1 MRVSLSWLQEFTDCR
16 QRTAEELA
24 VLLTMSGLE
33 VEDITHLD
41 AADAVLTLGV
51 TPNRPDCLSVRGVAR
66 EIAAICK
73 GRLRAPAHRVPAG
86 EGVIAGQLHV
96 EVLSPERCPR
106 YAAWR
111 VEGVQIRPS
120 PPAVQ
125 ARLQAV
131 GIKPINNVVDATN
144 YVLWE
149 LGQPLHAFDARF
161 IHGDRIVVRAVEQP
175 STFTTLDGHEQALVA
190 GDLLICD
197 ALGPVALAGIMG
209 GANSEVRDDTSAVII
224 ESAYFAPSGIR
235 RTSKRLGLH
244 SESSRRFERGVDP
257 NGAVEA
263 LHRAV
268 TLILQWSGGAPSS
281 EDWIDCYPDPIA
293 PRTIQLS
300 VTEIARV
307 LGVTVPPP
315 EAKGIL
321 CHLGMEVSGDGGTW
335 DVNVPTFRP
344 DLERPI
350 DLIEEIAR
358 IHGYDRIPASSPK
371 VPLQIPRVPGPRAV
385 EDRLRERLVAHGFC
399 ELIHYPFAPATE
411 LRPFLTPGMASVPI
425 QNPLGQE
432 PTELRTSLAA
442 GLLQAAN
449 RNLRHG
455 GTGLRGFEF
464 GAVYHRMGSGELC
477 EQRRLAGIL
486 VGSRHPM
493 GWTQVQDMLDF
504 FDAKAVVEQIG
515 SWTGALMLS
524 WTADGIPSWVHPG
537 RAAGVRLEERSLGYC
552 GELHPEIA
560 RTFDITTP
568 AYLFELDF
576 DFLGSL
582 AHASHA
588 QYRRIPRHPSIR
600 RDLSVLLDDTVAAG
614 TVQAVITGC
623 QEPWITDVTLFD
635 LYAGERLPAGKKS
648 LAFALRYQAADR
660 TLTDDEVN
668 TVHERVTAHVVQ
680 HLGVSVRA

>member
-33 VEDITHLD
+33 VEAIAHLGD
-41 AADAVLTLGV
+41 ADAVLTLGV

-66 EIAAICK
+66 EIAALCK
-73 GRLRAPAHRVPAG
+73 GRLRAPAHRVPVG
-86 EGVIAGQLHV
+86 DGVIAGQLHV
-96 EVLSPERCPR
+96 EVLAPERCPR

-175 STFTTLDGHEQALVA
+175 STFTTLDGRDQALVA

-209 GANSEVRDDTSAVII
+209 GANSEVREDTTTVIL

-235 RTSKRLGLH
+235 RTSKRLGMS

-257 NGAVEA
+257 NGVVVA

-268 TLILQWSGGAPSS
+268 ILILQWSGGAPSS
-281 EDWIDCYPDPIA
+281 EDWIDCYPEPIA
-293 PRTIQLS
+293 PRTMQLS
-300 VTEIARV
+300 LTHVARV
-307 LGVTVPPP
+307 LGVSVPAA

-321 CHLGMEVSGDGGTW
+321 RRLGMEVGGANGLW
-335 DVNVPTFRP
+335 DLTVPTYRP

-350 DLIEEIAR
+350 DVIEEIAR
-358 IHGYDRIPASSPK
+358 IYGYDRIPASSPK
-371 VPLQIPRVPGPRAV
+371 VPLQVPRVPGPQAV
-385 EDRLRERLVAHGFC
+385 EDRLRERLVAQGFC
-399 ELIHYPFAPATE
+399 ELIHYPFEASAV
-411 LRPFLTPGMASVPI
+411 LRHFLTPGMVGIPM

-432 PTELRTSLAA
+432 LTELRTNLAA
-442 GLLQAAN
+442 GLIQAAAL
-449 RNLRHG
+449 NLRHG
-455 GTGLRGFEF
+455 RVGLRGFEF
-464 GAVYHRMGSGELC
+464 GAIYSSTASGELH

-486 VGSRHPM
+486 VGPRHPM

-504 FDAKAVVEQIG
+504 FDVKAVVEQIG
-515 SWTGALMLS
+515 VWTGATMLS
-524 WTADGIPSWVHPG
+524 WTADGVPSFVHPG
-537 RAAGVRLEERSLGYC
+537 RAATVRYQEQSIGYA
-552 GELHPEIA
+552 GELHPDIA
-560 RTFDITTP
+560 RAYDLPTH

-576 DFLGSL
+576 DYLSTRISTVPPQY
-582 AHASHA
+582 HA
-588 QYRRIPRHPSIR
+588 INRHPGIR
-600 RDLSVLLDDTVAAG
+600 RDLSLLLDTAVAAG
-614 TVQAVITGC
+614 AVRAAITGC
-623 QEPWITDVTLFD
+623 RESWITEVTLFD
-635 LYAGERLPAGKKS
+635 MYVGERLPPGKKS
-648 LAFALRYQAADR
+648 VAFALRYQAADR

-680 HLGVSVRA
+680 HLGVAVRA